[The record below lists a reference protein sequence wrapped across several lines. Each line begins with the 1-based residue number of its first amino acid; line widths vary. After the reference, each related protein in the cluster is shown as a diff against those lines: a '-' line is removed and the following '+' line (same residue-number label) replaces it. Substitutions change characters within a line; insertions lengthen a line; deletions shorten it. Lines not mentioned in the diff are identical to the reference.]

1 MGRQN
6 RRYTK
11 EFKLE
16 ALRLYESS
24 RKSAAQIED
33 ELGISRGRLHHW
45 RQQYRQQ
52 AQQAFPGTGQQ
63 PEAEAEL
70 RRLQRELA
78 QVTEERDILKKAVQF
93 FSREAR

>member
-6 RRYTK
+6 RTYSK

-16 ALRLYESS
+16 ALRLYTSS
-24 RKSAAQIED
+24 HKSAAQIED

-52 AQQAFPGTGQQ
+52 EQQAFVGSGQQ
-63 PEAEAEL
+63 PEPEAEL
-70 RRLQRELA
+70 RRLKRELE
-78 QVTEERDILKKAVQF
+78 QVKEERDILKKAVQF
-93 FSREAR
+93 FSREPG